1 METSPSQSSGQG
13 GGAWWSLQTGHP
25 IAVTDGFHQ
34 GAHRLTG
41 EKCMENAAAKRA
53 DIHLP
58 AAPQGRETEVG
69 KGTRTNL
76 HAQYKLIVPGK

>member
-13 GGAWWSLQTGHP
+13 GGVRWSVQTGHP

-34 GAHRLTG
+34 GAHGLTG
-41 EKCMENAAAKRA
+41 EKNMENAAKRA

-58 AAPQGRETEVG
+58 AAPRGREREVS
-69 KGTRTNL
+69 KDTRTNL
-76 HAQYKLIVPGK
+76 HALYKLVVPGK